1 MEAIQM
7 SLFRFLNNVQKT
19 LDLLESEMAKDKNK
33 KEWKNIKIERFFKDE
48 NQTDRAD
55 PNLIA
60 LGISLLN
67 ISFALC

>member
-1 MEAIQM
+1 M